1 MIMKKISKA
10 TKGLIAASFLIG
22 IIAII
27 TPVMA
32 ASSNRVLF
40 MAIGDDLDINATNL
54 IVGKME
60 FDNEDELISVNV
72 VFHQR
77 IYDES
82 GKKVYTMM
90 GMLKDGFR
98 MTKQHYF
105 LCPIY
110 GFWFINVWLIIGDG
124 LLKTT
129 DTNYLLTYRNIF
141 EYFPMPNTE
150 GKFVNTPMLMLFSPT
165 GEYCLDNPETTPP
178 GSENPVKT
186 LDGSGWVLIA
196 ALWDVG
202 IPVDVG
208 FGPGI
213 FPVGPISHFT
223 RCWGI

>member
-1 MIMKKISKA
+1 MRMKKISKA
-10 TKGLIAASFLIG
+10 TKGLITISFLIG

-32 ASSNRVLF
+32 AGSNRVLF

-54 IVGKME
+54 IVGKMK
-60 FDNEDELISVNV
+60 FDNDDELTSVKV

-77 IYDES
+77 VYDES
-82 GKKVYTMM
+82 GEKVYTMM
-90 GMLKDGFR
+90 GMLKDGSLL
-98 MTKQHYF
+98 TKDHYF

-110 GFWFINVWLIIGDG
+110 GFWFINVWLILGG
-124 LLKTT
+124 GVLKTE
-129 DTNYLLTYRNIF
+129 DINYPLTYRSIF
-141 EYFPMPNTE
+141 YFSMPNTE
-150 GKFVNTPMLMLFSPT
+150 GKFVDTPMLMLLSPT
-165 GEYCLDNPETTPP
+165 GEYCEDNPGVIPP
-178 GSENPVKT
+178 GENNPVEA
-186 LDGSGWVLIA
+186 LDGGGWVLIA

-208 FGPGI
+208 FGPGV